1 MALKECTLGTPYPG
15 AAGRTFDISN
25 RAWPRLLRGKGGAAD
40 ALFIVQ
46 YGTGPDQLR
55 CGCYGSSIEGP
66 DFDAPAKGSVLSN
79 NVHTTALFA
88 DLPPRS
94 CILTSRNHHSNAMPC
109 ITEGFPPA
117 ISAETE
123 TSRSRTV
130 SSPRRCSS
138 TTTIQ
143 YLCDRRIAP
152 STCRPDIGIT
162 IS

>member
-1 MALKECTLGTPYPG
+1 MALKECTLGTPYP
-15 AAGRTFDISN
+15 AAADRTFDVSN
-25 RAWPRLLRGKGGAAD
+25 RPWPRLLRGKGGAAD

-55 CGCYGSSIEGP
+55 CGCYGSPVEAP

-88 DLPPRS
+88 DLPTRS
-94 CILTSRNHHSNAMPC
+94 CIRPRAIITPTPC
-109 ITEGFPPA
+109 PVSQKGSPCYFCGNGNIPFENSFLSETLLQHYYNT
-117 ISAETE
+117 ILLRSA
-123 TSRSRTV
+123 
-130 SSPRRCSS
+130 
-138 TTTIQ
+138 
-143 YLCDRRIAP
+143 IAP